1 MQKTVPDLLKFYM
14 KPTMDGA
21 SPELEKSTWK
31 IDMANAMTCAISNL
45 FDMVQFSWS
54 GQVVGPG
61 TTSYPMVGVGG
72 EVLTPVIFTSIDVQA
87 ACTGMTSVIALFTLI
102 GGRLEQPLSVSLGFK
117 AGKILVPYIL
127 TPQILKFT
135 STMGSVTAVF
145 AKAGADCLAE
155 LKKIDPQTYVDKQGI
170 FYDVFDKYLAKAFCS
185 LFGTMVIGGPTS
197 SGGVLAGSCQV
208 KTVATVIG
216 TP

>member
-31 IDMANAMTCAISNL
+31 IDMANAMTLAISNL

-72 EVLTPVIFTSIDVQA
+72 EVLTSHI
-87 ACTGMTSVIALFTLI
+87 
-102 GGRLEQPLSVSLGFK
+102 
-117 AGKILVPYIL
+117 Y
-127 TPQILKFT
+127 
-135 STMGSVTAVF
+135 
-145 AKAGADCLAE
+145 
-155 LKKIDPQTYVDKQGI
+155 
-170 FYDVFDKYLAKAFCS
+170 FYRC
-185 LFGTMVIGGPTS
+185 S
-197 SGGVLAGSCQV
+197 SGMHRYDFSNC
-208 KTVATVIG
+208 IIYFNWR
-216 TP
+216 

>member
-1 MQKTVPDLLKFYM
+1 MQKTFPDLLKFYM

-31 IDMANAMTCAISNL
+31 MDMANAMTCAIMNL
-45 FDMVQFSWS
+45 FDKVQFSWF

-61 TTSYPMVGVGG
+61 TTTYPMVGVGG
-72 EVLTPVIFTSIDVQA
+72 EVLTPVIFTPLDVQA
-87 ACTGMTSVIALFTLI
+87 ACTGITSVIGLFTLI
-102 GGRLEQPLSVSLGFK
+102 GSRLEQPLLVNLGFK
-117 AGKILVPYIL
+117 TGKILVPYIL

-145 AKAGADCLAE
+145 AKEGAECLAE
-155 LKKIDPQTYVDKQGI
+155 LNKLDTQTYIDKKGI
-170 FYDVFDKYLAKAFCS
+170 FYDVVDKHLVKAFCS
-185 LFGTMVIGGPTS
+185 LFCTMVIGGPTS
-197 SGGVLAGSCQV
+197 SGGMLAGSCQV
-208 KTVATVIG
+208 KTIATVIG

>member
-1 MQKTVPDLLKFYM
+1 MQKTIPDLLKFYM

-31 IDMANAMTCAISNL
+31 IDMANAMTCAIMNL
-45 FDMVQFSWS
+45 FDKVQFSWF

-72 EVLTPVIFTSIDVQA
+72 EVLTPVIFTPVDVQA
-87 ACTGMTSVIALFTLI
+87 ACTGMTSVIGLFTLI
-102 GGRLEQPLSVSLGFK
+102 GGRLEQPLTVSLGYK
-117 AGKILVPYIL
+117 IGKILVPYIL
-127 TPQILKFT
+127 TPQILKFS

-145 AKAGADCLAE
+145 AKAGADCWAE
-155 LKKIDPQTYVDKQGI
+155 LNKIEPQTYVDKQGI
-170 FYDVFDKYLAKAFCS
+170 FYDVFDKHLAQAFS
-185 LFGTMVIGGPTS
+185 RLMGTMVIGGPTS

-208 KTVATVIG
+208 KTIATVIG

>member
-1 MQKTVPDLLKFYM
+1 MQKTVPNLLKFYM
-14 KPTMDGA
+14 KSTMDGA

-31 IDMANAMTCAISNL
+31 MDMANAMTLAISNL
-45 FDMVQFSWS
+45 FDMVQFNWA

-61 TTSYPMVGVGG
+61 TTSYPMVGIGG
-72 EVLTPVIFTSIDVQA
+72 QIITPVPFTPIDVQA
-87 ACTGMTSVIALFTLI
+87 ACVGEISVVGLFTLI
-102 GGRLEQPLSVSLGFK
+102 GGRLEQPLMVNLGFK

-127 TPQILKFT
+127 TPQLLKFS

-145 AKAGADCLAE
+145 AKAGADCFRE
-155 LKKIDPQTYVDKQGI
+155 LKKIDPQTYVDKKGI
-170 FYDVFDKYLAKAFCS
+170 FYDVVDKYLVQAFTR
-185 LFGTMVIGGPTS
+185 LMGTMVIGGPTS

-216 TP
+216 NP

>member
-31 IDMANAMTCAISNL
+31 IDMANAMTLAISNL

-87 ACTGMTSVIALFTLI
+87 ACTGMTSVIALFTFSQSSKLI
-102 GGRLEQPLSVSLGFK
+102 PLGLS
-117 AGKILVPYIL
+117 IN
-127 TPQILKFT
+127 ILK
-135 STMGSVTAVF
+135 
-145 AKAGADCLAE
+145 K
-155 LKKIDPQTYVDKQGI
+155 
-170 FYDVFDKYLAKAFCS
+170 
-185 LFGTMVIGGPTS
+185 
-197 SGGVLAGSCQV
+197 
-208 KTVATVIG
+208 
-216 TP
+216 

>member
-31 IDMANAMTCAISNL
+31 IDMAKSMTTVIMNL
-45 FDMVQFSWS
+45 FDGIQFSWF

-61 TTSYPMVGVGG
+61 TTSYPMTGIGG
-72 EVLTPVIFTSIDVQA
+72 MIITPIIFTPVDIQA
-87 ACTGMTSVIALFTLI
+87 ACTGMTSVVGLFTLI
-102 GGRLEQPLSVSLGFK
+102 GGRLEQPLTVNLGFK
-117 AGKILVPYIL
+117 TSKIFVPYIL

-145 AKAGADCLAE
+145 AKAGAECFAE
-155 LKKIDPQTYVDKQGI
+155 LQKIDPQTYVDKKGI
-170 FYDVFDKYLAKAFCS
+170 FYDVVDKHLVKAFCS

-208 KTVATVIG
+208 KTIATVIG

>member
-1 MQKTVPDLLKFYM
+1 MQKTIPDLMKFYM

-31 IDMANAMTCAISNL
+31 IDMSNAMTCAIMNL
-45 FDMVQFSWS
+45 FDKVQFSWF

-61 TTSYPMVGVGG
+61 TTTYPMVGVGG
-72 EVLTPVIFTSIDVQA
+72 EVLTPVIFTPADVQA
-87 ACTGMTSVIALFTLI
+87 ACTGMTSVIGLFTLI
-102 GGRLEQPLSVSLGFK
+102 GGRLEQPLTVSLGYK
-117 AGKILVPYIL
+117 IGKILVPYIL

-145 AKAGADCLAE
+145 AKAGADCWAE
-155 LKKIDPQTYVDKQGI
+155 LKKIKPQTYVDKKDI
-170 FYDVFDKYLAKAFCS
+170 FYDIVDKYLVQAFCS

-208 KTVATVIG
+208 KTIATVIG

>member
-1 MQKTVPDLLKFYM
+1 MQKTVPSLLKSSM
-14 KPTMDGA
+14 KPTMNGA

-31 IDMANAMTCAISNL
+31 IDMANAMTLAISNL
-45 FDMVQFSWS
+45 FDMVQFSWF

-61 TTSYPMVGVGG
+61 TTSYPMAGVGG
-72 EVLTPVIFTSIDVQA
+72 QIITPVPFTPIDVQA
-87 ACTGMTSVIALFTLI
+87 ACVGETSVVGLFTLI
-102 GGRLEQPLSVSLGFK
+102 GGRLEQPLMVNLGYK
-117 AGKILVPYIL
+117 VGKILVPYIL
-127 TPQILKFT
+127 TPQLLKFT

-145 AKAGADCLAE
+145 TKAGADCYNE

-170 FYDVFDKYLAKAFCS
+170 FYDVFDKHLAQAFGR
-185 LFGTMVIGGPTS
+185 LIGTMVIGGPTS